1 MAQQV
6 PTNPETALEL
16 GTNDDAEIVDLG
28 AERDS
33 LNFVNP
39 LGRGGDFG
47 SAVIDAEQADT
58 MDTAQ
63 IPAPDLDTYSEMPRH
78 GHRKAP
84 LAIGIIAAVLASGS
98 AAWFKFKGDSAQ
110 PSIAPRPPAAAAP
123 NPGFDTNTGNS
134 SQPVESSATVT
145 DPSLID
151 SLPPSQINPYF
162 KDADHYVGN
171 WQEEA
176 AMLSLYDRPVGV
188 EKDPVSFTRAV
199 VADWEAK
206 LAEARTAALNGQNK
220 TFRAQTVDGLVL
232 LIEDSKTGRVD
243 EVSQFVAY
251 GKRTQN
257 SGYVFDATPISPTPN
272 QAPEDLV
279 LVYLDSQQKWQAI
292 AVLEDGSMGWHTG
305 SPKTTKVTGALVDR
319 GRSGE
324 PTIHDANIDKSS
336 LSTALP
342 GVRLNNRI
350 EGSLRT
356 AFRIDPAKP
365 HADLQSA
372 AKSALSKQFREPRS
386 TTGLADLLIR
396 E

>member
-6 PTNPETALEL
+6 PTNPEASPEQEEQDAL
-16 GTNDDAEIVDLG
+16 V
-28 AERDS
+28 
-33 LNFVNP
+33 F
-39 LGRGGDFG
+39 
-47 SAVIDAEQADT
+47 
-58 MDTAQ
+58 
-63 IPAPDLDTYSEMPRH
+63 DLDTERGGKIFEDPLSASTEGHGMASISAARASEVTSTGLDLPPIHTASESTQPRH
-78 GHRKAP
+78 LGRKA
-84 LAIGIIAAVLASGS
+84 AVATVVASLLTGVGFALGS
-98 AAWFKFKGDSAQ
+98 RGSSVQ
-110 PSIAPRPPAAAAP
+110 PSVTSRPPAAAAP
-123 NPGFDTNTGNS
+123 NPGFDASTGNG
-134 SQPVESSATVT
+134 SQPVESPEAAK
-145 DPSLID
+145 DPSLVD

-176 AMLSLYDRPVGV
+176 AMLSLYDKPVGV

-206 LAEARTAALNGQNK
+206 LAEARAAALNGQNK
-220 TFRAQTVDGLVL
+220 AFRAQTVDGLVL
-232 LIEDSKTGRVD
+232 LIQDSATGQVD
-243 EVSQFVAY
+243 EVSQFIAY
-251 GKRTQN
+251 GKHSKN
-257 SGYVFDATPISPTPN
+257 GSYALDATPISPNPHEM
-272 QAPEDLV
+272 PEDLV
-279 LVYLDSQQKWQAI
+279 LVYLDSAKKWQAI

-305 SPKTTKVTGALVDR
+305 SPKTTRVAGALVDR

-324 PTIHDANIDKSS
+324 PTIHDTNIDKSS
-336 LSTALP
+336 LSTTSP

-350 EGSLRT
+350 EDSLRT